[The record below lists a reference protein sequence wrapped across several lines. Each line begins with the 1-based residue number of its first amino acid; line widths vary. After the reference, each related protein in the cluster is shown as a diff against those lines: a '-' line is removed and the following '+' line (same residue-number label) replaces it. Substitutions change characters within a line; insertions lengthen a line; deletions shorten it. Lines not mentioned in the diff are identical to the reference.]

1 MTSIFL
7 MLVNVSFPNDDTLVS
22 IHSTI
27 NDSTFIN
34 ASAIHDCDP
43 KQANYIATQSPL
55 PETITDFWQMIW
67 EQLSRNNNYKSI

>member
-1 MTSIFL
+1 
-7 MLVNVSFPNDDTLVS
+7 DDTLVS

-67 EQLSRNNNYKSI
+67 EQ